1 MNKWLFQQTQVFRQV
16 LTRFNQQKVNTLLI
30 SMCIGITLALP
41 SILYVLLLNV
51 ETLVNNVKKESTLS
65 VFVTPQLDSDTLK
78 TIKTALQKN
87 VAVKS
92 FTFISKEDALK
103 QLIASDTKNNVLD
116 TLENNPLPDA
126 FLVQPNDLSTK
137 SINVLKNSLAELK
150 GVDEVMLDGDWL
162 TRLNYLMVLGNKA
175 MFILAT
181 LLGFALV
188 AVIANT
194 VRMQVLT
201 QRDEIEL
208 SQLIGAT
215 KAFIR
220 RPFLYIGALYGLF
233 GGILAIVISLCVI
246 LFFNQTVKKIALNYH
261 LDFSFNLIP
270 FSMALSMLV
279 ISIGIGWLAAYA
291 SLAHSTR

>member
-1 MNKWLFQQTQVFRQV
+1 MNNWLFQQIQVFKQV

-41 SILYVLLLNV
+41 SILYVVLLNV
-51 ETLVNNVKKESTLS
+51 KTLVNDVKKESTLS
-65 VFVTPQLDSDTLK
+65 VFVTPQLDDDTLK

-92 FTFISKEDALK
+92 FIFISKEDALK

-137 SINVLKNSLAELK
+137 SINVLKNSLAALK

-215 KAFIR
+215 RAFIR

-246 LFFNQTVKKIALNYH
+246 LFFNQTVKKIALNSH
-261 LDFSFNLIP
+261 VDFSLNLIP
-270 FSMALSMLV
+270 FSMALSMLA

-291 SLAHSTR
+291 SLAYSTR

>member
-1 MNKWLFQQTQVFRQV
+1 MNNWLFQQIQVFKQV

-41 SILYVLLLNV
+41 SILYVVLLNV
-51 ETLVNNVKKESTLS
+51 ETLVNDVKKESTLS
-65 VFVTPQLDSDTLK
+65 VFVTPQLDDDTLK

-92 FTFISKEDALK
+92 FIFISKEDALK

-137 SINVLKNSLAELK
+137 SINVLKDSLAALK

-215 KAFIR
+215 RAFIR

-261 LDFSFNLIP
+261 VDFSLNLIP
-270 FSMALSMLV
+270 FSMALSMLA

-291 SLAHSTR
+291 SLAYSTR

>member
-1 MNKWLFQQTQVFRQV
+1 MNNWLFQQIQVFKQV

-41 SILYVLLLNV
+41 SILYVVLLNV
-51 ETLVNNVKKESTLS
+51 KTLVNDVKKESTLS
-65 VFVTPQLDSDTLK
+65 VFVTPQLDSDILE

-92 FTFISKEDALK
+92 FIFISKEDALK

-137 SINVLKNSLAELK
+137 SINVLKNSLAALK

-215 KAFIR
+215 RAFIR

-261 LDFSFNLIP
+261 VDFSLNLIP
-270 FSMALSMLV
+270 FSMALSMLA

-291 SLAHSTR
+291 SLAYSTR

>member
-1 MNKWLFQQTQVFRQV
+1 MNNWLFQQIQVFKQV

-41 SILYVLLLNV
+41 SILYVVLLNV
-51 ETLVNNVKKESTLS
+51 KTLVNDVKKESTLS
-65 VFVTPQLDSDTLK
+65 VFVTPQLDDDTLK

-92 FTFISKEDALK
+92 FIFISKEDALK

-126 FLVQPNDLSTK
+126 FLVQPNHLSTK
-137 SINVLKNSLAELK
+137 SINVLKNSLAALK

-215 KAFIR
+215 RAFIR

-233 GGILAIVISLCVI
+233 GGILAIFISLCVI

-261 LDFSFNLIP
+261 VDFSLNLIP
-270 FSMALSMLV
+270 FSMALSMLA

-291 SLAHSTR
+291 SLAYSTR

>member
-1 MNKWLFQQTQVFRQV
+1 MNNWLFQQIQVFKQV

-41 SILYVLLLNV
+41 SILYVVLLNV
-51 ETLVNNVKKESTLS
+51 ETLVNDVKKESTLS
-65 VFVTPQLDSDTLK
+65 VFVTPQLNSDTLE

-92 FTFISKEDALK
+92 FIFISKEDALK

-137 SINVLKNSLAELK
+137 SINVLKDSLAALK

-215 KAFIR
+215 RAFIR

-261 LDFSFNLIP
+261 VDFSLNLIP
-270 FSMALSMLV
+270 FSMALSMLA

-291 SLAHSTR
+291 SLAYSTR

>member
-1 MNKWLFQQTQVFRQV
+1 MNNWLFQQIQVFKQV

-41 SILYVLLLNV
+41 SILYVVLLNV
-51 ETLVNNVKKESTLS
+51 ETLVNDVKKESTLS
-65 VFVTPQLDSDTLK
+65 VFVTPQLNSDTLE

-92 FTFISKEDALK
+92 FIFISKEDALK

-137 SINVLKNSLAELK
+137 SINVLKNSLAALK

-215 KAFIR
+215 RAFIR

-261 LDFSFNLIP
+261 VDFSLNLIP
-270 FSMALSMLV
+270 FSMALSMLA

-291 SLAHSTR
+291 SLAYSTR

>member
-1 MNKWLFQQTQVFRQV
+1 MNNWLFQQIQVFKQV

-41 SILYVLLLNV
+41 SILYMVLLNV
-51 ETLVNNVKKESTLS
+51 ETLVNDVKKESTLS
-65 VFVTPQLDSDTLK
+65 VFVTPELDSDILE

-92 FTFISKEDALK
+92 FIFISKEDALK

-137 SINVLKNSLAELK
+137 SINVLKNSLAALK

-215 KAFIR
+215 RAFIR

-261 LDFSFNLIP
+261 VDFSFNLIP
-270 FSMALSMLV
+270 FSMALSMLA

-291 SLAHSTR
+291 SLAHSAR

>member
-1 MNKWLFQQTQVFRQV
+1 MNNWLFQQIQVFKQV
-16 LTRFNQQKVNTLLI
+16 LIRFNQQKVNTLLI

-41 SILYVLLLNV
+41 SILYVVLLNV
-51 ETLVNNVKKESTLS
+51 ETLVNDVKKESTLS
-65 VFVTPQLDSDTLK
+65 VFVTPQLDSDTLE

-92 FTFISKEDALK
+92 FIFISKEDALK

-137 SINVLKNSLAELK
+137 SINVLKNSLAALK

-215 KAFIR
+215 RAFIR

-261 LDFSFNLIP
+261 VDFSLNLIP
-270 FSMALSMLV
+270 FSMALSMLA

-291 SLAHSTR
+291 SLAYSTR

>member
-1 MNKWLFQQTQVFRQV
+1 MNNWLFQQIQVFKQV

-41 SILYVLLLNV
+41 SILYVVLLNV
-51 ETLVNNVKKESTLS
+51 ETLVNDVKKESTLS
-65 VFVTPQLDSDTLK
+65 VFVTPQLDDDTLK

-92 FTFISKEDALK
+92 FIFISKEDALK

-137 SINVLKNSLAELK
+137 SINVLKNSLAALK

-215 KAFIR
+215 RAFIR

-261 LDFSFNLIP
+261 VDFSLNLIP
-270 FSMALSMLV
+270 FSMALSMLA

-291 SLAHSTR
+291 SLAHSAR

>member
-1 MNKWLFQQTQVFRQV
+1 MNNWLFQQIQVFKQV

-41 SILYVLLLNV
+41 SILYVVLLNV
-51 ETLVNNVKKESTLS
+51 ETLVNDVKKESTLS
-65 VFVTPQLDSDTLK
+65 VFVTPQLDDDTLK

-92 FTFISKEDALK
+92 FIFISKEDALK

-137 SINVLKNSLAELK
+137 SINVLKNSLAALK

-215 KAFIR
+215 RAFIR

-261 LDFSFNLIP
+261 VDFSLNLIP
-270 FSMALSMLV
+270 FSMALSMLA

-291 SLAHSTR
+291 SLAYSTR

>member
-1 MNKWLFQQTQVFRQV
+1 MSNWFFQQIQAFKQV
-16 LTRFNQQKVNTLLI
+16 LDRFNQQKINTLLI

-41 SILYVLLLNV
+41 SILYVVLLNV
-51 ETLVNNVKKESTLS
+51 EKLVIDVKKESTLS
-65 VFVTPQLDSDTLK
+65 VFVTPQIESDTLQ

-87 VAVKS
+87 VAVKN
-92 FTFISKEDALK
+92 FKFVSKEDALK
-103 QLIASDTKNNVLD
+103 QLIAADTKNNVLD
-116 TLENNPLPDA
+116 TLESNPLPDA

-137 SINVLKNSLAELK
+137 SINVMKNSLATLK
-150 GVDEVMLDGDWL
+150 GVDEVVLDGDWL
-162 TRLNYLMVLGNKA
+162 TRLNYLMMLGNKA
-175 MFILAT
+175 MLILAI

-220 RPFLYIGALYGLF
+220 RPFLYTGALYGLF
-233 GGILAIVISLCVI
+233 GGILAIAITLCVI
-246 LFFNQTVKKIALNYH
+246 LFFNQTVQKIALNYDV
-261 LDFSFNLIP
+261 DFSLNFIP
-270 FSMALSMLV
+270 FSIALTMLA

-291 SLAHSTR
+291 SLAHSTG

>member
-1 MNKWLFQQTQVFRQV
+1 MNNWLFQQIQVFKQV

-41 SILYVLLLNV
+41 SILYVVLLNV
-51 ETLVNNVKKESTLS
+51 ETLVNDVKKESTLS
-65 VFVTPQLDSDTLK
+65 VFVTPQLNSDTLE

-92 FTFISKEDALK
+92 FIFISKEDALK

-137 SINVLKNSLAELK
+137 SINVLKNSLAALK

-215 KAFIR
+215 RAFIR

-246 LFFNQTVKKIALNYH
+246 LFFNQTVKKIALNSH
-261 LDFSFNLIP
+261 VDFSLNLIP
-270 FSMALSMLV
+270 FSMALSMLA

-291 SLAHSTR
+291 SLAYSTR

>member
-1 MNKWLFQQTQVFRQV
+1 MNNWLFQQIQVFKQV
-16 LTRFNQQKVNTLLI
+16 LIRFNQQKVNTLLI

-41 SILYVLLLNV
+41 SILYVVLLNV
-51 ETLVNNVKKESTLS
+51 ETLVNDVKKESTLS
-65 VFVTPQLDSDTLK
+65 VFVTPQLDSDILE

-92 FTFISKEDALK
+92 FIFISKEDALK

-137 SINVLKNSLAELK
+137 SINVLKNSLAALK

-215 KAFIR
+215 RAFIR

-261 LDFSFNLIP
+261 VDFSLNLIP
-270 FSMALSMLV
+270 FSMALSMLA

-291 SLAHSTR
+291 SLAYSTR